1 MTNITMPRE
10 ALKLALELK
19 NSASAYWTEKEILII
34 EKLIDSLAQPEQ
46 EPVAEYIGEN
56 WDGSIVQLYED
67 LQKGTK
73 LYTTPPKRT
82 WVGLSEQEVSA
93 IDKKYHKP
101 MGPKEFAKEI
111 EAKLKEKNT

>member
-73 LYTTPPKRT
+73 LYTTPPQRE
-82 WVGLSEQEVSA
+82 WVGLTEGD
-93 IDKKYHKP
+93 IDLIWPSPAGTNSVYLV
-101 MGPKEFAKEI
+101 ARAI
-111 EAKLKEKNT
+111 EAKLKEKNS